1 MLTFLCHSIKLW
13 TEYGVID
20 EVWNCQCKYLDI
32 ANSNI
37 LAFIIPDIEAYS
49 SDSCRDN
56 QKNTDSLFDRF
67 RDHLPLSWF
76 LKQQQLQH
84 LLLKR

>member
-13 TEYGVID
+13 TEYGFID
-20 EVWNCQCKYLDI
+20 GVWNCQCKYLI
-32 ANSNI
+32 FANSNI

-49 SDSCRDN
+49 SDGCRDN
-56 QKNTDSLFDRF
+56 INADTLFGRF
-67 RDHLPLSWF
+67 RNHLPLSWF
-76 LKQQQLQH
+76 LKQHQLQR